1 MKSSIT
7 LCLMLILT
15 ISGGC
20 GSSSSDNTEIAKA
33 PQSVSTVNSDEAKIN
48 EAVSK
53 IINDATT
60 KYASLDYA
68 FNEDLLKILDQFA
81 GYYAATPEN
90 RKAVKLERQL
100 PKLDES
106 EEIQHFE
113 ESIKRWEKKNAR
125 SLRSEVDRLKSL
137 LAKRNTAD
145 KQSQV
150 EFNKQFSAAFDDFVK
165 IEVDEL
171 RERRNRWIH
180 DKARPVIEELKATSS
195 AAAGKV
201 EATLN
206 APPYNLPAD

>member
-20 GSSSSDNTEIAKA
+20 GSSSSDNTEIAKE

-145 KQSQV
+145 KKSQV

>member
-20 GSSSSDNTEIAKA
+20 GSSSSDNTEIAKE